1 MVEADRKFDNK
12 GIESVFERAHKSVL
26 ELYAKPPAKYV

>member
-12 GIESVFERAHKSVL
+12 GIETMYEKAHKSVL
-26 ELYAKPPAKYV
+26 EIYSKPPTK